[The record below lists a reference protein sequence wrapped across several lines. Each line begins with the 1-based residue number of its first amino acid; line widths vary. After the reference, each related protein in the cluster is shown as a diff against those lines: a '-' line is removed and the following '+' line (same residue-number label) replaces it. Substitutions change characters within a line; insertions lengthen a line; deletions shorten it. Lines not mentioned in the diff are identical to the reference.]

1 MSKLRSHQGISKGK
15 FVNAAMYINIG
26 TRDFLMRLSARAA
39 RIYVEKVMALAH
51 DMLINAETAQT
62 MNPTDP
68 TRYELRKKH
77 LLEAR
82 GACSALDIE
91 LELMYQHLM
100 KNPMGAFDDL
110 KKKAEAVGKLDD
122 ADRRRKQIAKEAIE
136 RLDHMSENL
145 GALIDDELAMITT
158 LLESDRDAY
167 KKAMKRLNRQ

>member
-1 MSKLRSHQGISKGK
+1 MSKLRNHQTTSKGK
-15 FVNAAMYINIG
+15 FVNTAMYINIG

-39 RIYVEKVMALAH
+39 RIYVEKVMELAH

-82 GACSALDIE
+82 GACSSLDIE
-91 LELMYQHLM
+91 LELMYQQLM
-100 KNPMGAFDDL
+100 KNPLGAFDDL

-122 ADRRRKQIAKEAIE
+122 ADLRRKQIAQDAIR
-136 RLDHMSENL
+136 RLDHMSVEL
-145 GALIDDELAMITT
+145 GRLIDEEMALLTA
-158 LLESDRDAY
+158 LLESDREAY
-167 KKAMKRLNRQ
+167 KKAMKRREQK